1 MTLLHH
7 CIVVSTVLQSRTKI
21 LGSNLLL
28 FCVELECSLSL
39 PQSKNMQFNLV
50 GDYKTATGLD
60 LGEKS
65 CFSVCDSNCVIDR

>member
-39 PQSKNMQFNLV
+39 PQSKNINLV
-50 GDYKTATGLD
+50 GDYKMATGLD

-65 CFSVCDSNCVIDR
+65 CLSVCDSNCVIDR